1 MADHLGIAITS
12 LIILKYFA
20 YSKHSGPLCVK
31 MFYVRSFEV
40 CTSAM
45 LRVLPTPFWYSFALI
60 ACPFTSQSIWSAFHT
75 SVVAISSYARQ
86 IYTMIAHSQFSTG
99 HARVRYSILL
109 ASSDL
114 IIRSHTVHATFKQSS
129 YPNATSRSRFTPL
142 VVSYHASNSLQ
153 AR

>member
-12 LIILKYFA
+12 LIILKHFA

-60 ACPFTSQSIWSAFHT
+60 ACPFTSQSIWTAFHT
-75 SVVAISSYARQ
+75 SVVTSGSYTRQ
-86 IYTMIAHSQFSTG
+86 IYTMIAHSQFSMG

-114 IIRSHTVHATFKQSS
+114 IIRSHTMHATFKQSS

-142 VVSYHASNSLQ
+142 VVSYHESDFLQ